1 MLAGRDFTPI
11 DLPAGSSTVI
21 VTESLARRAWSTSS
35 GVGERLTVGCDQ
47 PQPVTVVGVV
57 RDSAVRN
64 VGEAPQPHLY
74 RPFGRQFSGGLSAV
88 LLETGTDP
96 TAMVPP
102 VRQTL
107 LGMGQSIRVYAVQPM
122 ATYVEQSFTGVR
134 WMAMVL
140 SGFGL
145 LALVLAAIG
154 VYGVI
159 TYRVSLRTQ
168 EIGVRMALGAARS
181 AIFREVVL
189 QGLAIA
195 AVGVAIGE
203 ILSIPLTR
211 ALASAQAGIRATEP
225 TTHLSVGLIWITV
238 VFLACAVPATRA
250 SRVDPMEALR
260 HE

>member
-1 MLAGRDFTPI
+1 
-11 DLPAGSSTVI
+11 
-21 VTESLARRAWSTSS
+21 
-35 GVGERLTVGCDQ
+35 
-47 PQPVTVVGVV
+47 
-57 RDSAVRN
+57 
-64 VGEAPQPHLY
+64 
-74 RPFGRQFSGGLSAV
+74 
-88 LLETGTDP
+88 
-96 TAMVPP
+96 MVPP

-168 EIGVRMALGAARS
+168 EIGVRMALGAERS

-203 ILSIPLTR
+203 YSRFP
-211 ALASAQAGIRATEP
+211 
-225 TTHLSVGLIWITV
+225 
-238 VFLACAVPATRA
+238 
-250 SRVDPMEALR
+250 SRVPSRLR
-260 HE
+260 RLGYERPSRRRT